1 MTMQITS
8 NVIEMQYLR
17 RDLRDKDLYE
27 PYQRLYKKSDIKV
40 KIKLKDDEIFFLRNT
55 EKFTKAVIEAL
66 SYLHYTT

>member
-27 PYQRLYKKSDIKV
+27 PYQRLHKKSDIKV
-40 KIKLKDDEIFFLRNT
+40 KIKLKDDEIFF
-55 EKFTKAVIEAL
+55 
-66 SYLHYTT
+66 